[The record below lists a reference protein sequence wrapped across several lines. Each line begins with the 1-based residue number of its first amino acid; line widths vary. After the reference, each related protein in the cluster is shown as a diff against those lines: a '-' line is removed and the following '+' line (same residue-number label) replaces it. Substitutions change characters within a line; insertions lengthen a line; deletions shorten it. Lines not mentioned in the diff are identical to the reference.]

1 MNDRVTTSAPAAAPA
16 AATTR
21 AGAGALDRIAPYAG
35 WIAFALGLLLLPL
48 VFRSGTALTMMSLM
62 GINII
67 FSLSYNMLLGQ
78 TGMLSFGHAV
88 YFGLGAYFTVHA
100 INAAIASGLP
110 IPLFLMPLVGALGGL
125 GFAMLFGWVS
135 TKRSGTAFAM
145 ISLGL
150 AELVGSSSLI
160 LRSFFGGEEGVSTN
174 RTKLLHVLGWNFG
187 PQIQVY
193 YLISIWCF
201 ICVVLMYALTR
212 TPLGRMCNAVR
223 DNPERVQFIGYNPQV
238 VRYVAFSLSGLFA
251 GIAGAL
257 SAVNFEFA
265 NAAIFS
271 AVQSGNVLLATFIG
285 GAGHF
290 IGPILGAVLLTY
302 LQNTLSDITEVWQL
316 YFGLMFIA
324 AVMYAPG
331 GLAGL
336 IMMHRTIWRAGVLWR
351 LVPAYALMV
360 VPIALVGGGM
370 VLIIEMS
377 PHLSVKEAEGSV
389 MSMAGIHFDARSWQP
404 WAPALVTLFV
414 GAAWWR
420 RGWRRVGGAWDSAQ
434 RIAREKGLVV

>member
-1 MNDRVTTSAPAAAPA
+1 
-16 AATTR
+16 
-21 AGAGALDRIAPYAG
+21 
-35 WIAFALGLLLLPL
+35 
-48 VFRSGTALTMMSLM
+48 
-62 GINII
+62 
-67 FSLSYNMLLGQ
+67 
-78 TGMLSFGHAV
+78 
-88 YFGLGAYFTVHA
+88 
-100 INAAIASGLP
+100 
-110 IPLFLMPLVGALGGL
+110 
-125 GFAMLFGWVS
+125 VS

-193 YLISIWCF
+193 YLIAVWCF

-212 TPLGRMCNAVR
+212 TPFGRMCNAVR
-223 DNPERVQFIGYNPQV
+223 DNPERAQFVGYNPQV
-238 VRYVAFSLSGLFA
+238 VRYIAFSLSGLFA
-251 GIAGAL
+251 GVAGAL
-257 SAVNFEFA
+257 IAVNFELA

-302 LQNTLSDITEVWQL
+302 LQNMLSDVTEVWQL

-324 AVMYAPG
+324 TVMYAPG

-336 IMMHRTIWRAGVLWR
+336 LMMHRTIWRAGALWR

-360 VPIALVGGGM
+360 VPTALVGGGL
-370 VLIIEMS
+370 VLIIEMIT
-377 PHLSVKEAEGSV
+377 HLSVKAAEGSV
-389 MSMAGIHFDARSWQP
+389 MSMAGVLYDARSWEP
-404 WAPALVTLFV
+404 WTLALLALFVGGAWSRRGCRRV
-414 GAAWWR
+414 GAAWD
-420 RGWRRVGGAWDSAQ
+420 GAQA
-434 RIAREKGLVV
+434 IAREKGLAV